1 MNEKFKKQL
10 LGATT
15 RESNKKDKIEK
26 SRITTKDTSKQIK
39 LEERFHEC
47 KIEPINNFYKEK
59 YVKYLY

>member
-1 MNEKFKKQL
+1 L